1 MGSTTVSGRLPPEV
15 IQRIVRQNFG
25 RFRLCYENG
34 LRANPNLQGRVGVRF
49 VIGRDGNVAS
59 VSNGG
64 SDMPDAGVINCVMRA
79 FYGLAFPIPE
89 GGIVTVVY
97 PIVFSEGGGGGG
109 SSRPQPAS
117 WQTPPLGL
125 SRSTWVPSSWIGAL
139 DDKWRTE
146 SSDSLAKLQ
155 KNADESKESRR
166 AREAFINGL
175 LVRGRF
181 DEAFR
186 EASVYITMDPDRT
199 MTHEL
204 FARAAAAVGKND
216 LAVIALDTQTDL
228 EPSNADMHKRAA
240 RAFEAAGDETRAC
253 AHWRS
258 IAELRAS
265 DEDAVAEA
273 LRCRSRLFGERNE
286 VLGQIAS
293 MKSPSK
299 RMITLRDAMEKSSA
313 LAYEPGRPA
322 GERLSVSIACAD
334 GVEGCPNVVVLDPT
348 GRIMTPI
355 TPALGRS
362 GSSWIALPSAMEGT
376 YRVLVAGGLESAQ
389 GKVEIHLDNSTKK
402 FGVRGGNG
410 TRSVATLSVGF

>member
-1 MGSTTVSGRLPPEV
+1 MW
-15 IQRIVRQNFG
+15 RQN
-25 RFRLCYENG
+25 
-34 LRANPNLQGRVGVRF
+34 
-49 VIGRDGNVAS
+49 
-59 VSNGG
+59 
-64 SDMPDAGVINCVMRA
+64 
-79 FYGLAFPIPE
+79 
-89 GGIVTVVY
+89 
-97 PIVFSEGGGGGG
+97 
-109 SSRPQPAS
+109 
-117 WQTPPLGL
+117 
-125 SRSTWVPSSWIGAL
+125 SWIGAL

-155 KNADESKESRR
+155 KNVDESKESRR

-204 FARAAAAVGKND
+204 FARAAAAAGKNE
-216 LAVIALDTQTDL
+216 LAVAAIDTQLDL

-240 RAFEAAGDETRAC
+240 RVFEAAGDEIRAC

-258 IAELRAS
+258 TAELRAS

-273 LRCRSRLFGERNE
+273 LRCRSRVLGERNE
-286 VLGQIAS
+286 VLGQIAA
-293 MKSPSK
+293 MKNPGK
-299 RMITLRDAMEKSSA
+299 KLIALRDAIAKSST

-322 GERLSVSIACAD
+322 GERLSVSITCAD
-334 GVEGCPNVVVLDPT
+334 GVEGCPDVVVVDPT
-348 GRIMTPI
+348 GRVMTPI
-355 TPALGRS
+355 TPAFGRS

-376 YRVLVAGGLESAQ
+376 YRVLVTGGLESAQ

-402 FGVRGGNG
+402 FDVRGGNG
-410 TRSVATLSVGF
+410 SRSVATLSVSF